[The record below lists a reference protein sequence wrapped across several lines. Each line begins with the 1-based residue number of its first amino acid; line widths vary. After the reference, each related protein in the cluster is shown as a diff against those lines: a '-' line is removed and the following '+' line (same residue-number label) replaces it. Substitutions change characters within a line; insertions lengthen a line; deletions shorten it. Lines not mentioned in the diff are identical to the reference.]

1 MTPGHTYRGYFALR
15 APPWPDTLFGELG
28 VVEPME
34 PHGDDGGVFQLGTTL
49 YSRYRLVLGVNNCN
63 FNDDRPGSTGPRKGV
78 ITVEMDF
85 VNVIIAETVNT
96 VWAVVR
102 LIAEQPTYGD

>member
-1 MTPGHTYRGYFALR
+1 MM
-15 APPWPDTLFGELG
+15 
-28 VVEPME
+28 EPME
-34 PHGDDGGVFQLGTTL
+34 PYGDDGGVFRLGTTL

-63 FNDDRPGSTGPRKGV
+63 FNDDRPGSTGPGKGV

-96 VWAVVR
+96 VWAVFR
-102 LIAEQPTYGD
+102 FIAKQPTYGD